1 MLVSNSLVL
10 SSLYTLFFSPVIK
23 FPDDRTILTFLSSS
37 LASCAFL
44 LFLCFLPTLCD
55 QRAFFILLL
64 EFLAI
69 IRLNLIS
76 NFEIIQPLTLYE
88 ALLLIF
94 CLFLVFFSFRP
105 ANHSHLYRKYSRLH
119 NSFDCILLEWKHHP
133 WDAESGMFKW
143 RLHTKHHCPYC
154 LNQDSAPEKAHHGG
168 STPSRH
174 YSTHE
179 KAHAQLHLQ
188 GY

>member
-10 SSLYTLFFSPVIK
+10 SSLHTLFFSTVIK
-23 FPDDRTILTFLSSS
+23 FPDDRTILTFLSSY
-37 LASCAFL
+37 LGRCAFL
-44 LFLCFLPTLCD
+44 LFLSFLPTLCG
-55 QRAFFILLL
+55 QRVFFILLL

-76 NFEIIQPLTLYE
+76 NFEIIQPLTVYE

-94 CLFLVFFSFRP
+94 CLFLVFSFRP
-105 ANHSHLYRKYSRLH
+105 VNHSHLYQKYSRLH

-133 WDAESGMFKW
+133 WDPESGMFKW
-143 RLHTKHHCPYC
+143 RLHTKHYCPHC
-154 LNQDSAPEKAHHGG
+154 LNPDSAPEKAHHGG
-168 STPSRH
+168 STPSGH